1 VENKS
6 CIILGGTG
14 TLGKELIK
22 RLHKN
27 NDILVI
33 SRDEHKHQSLKKEFP
48 KVRFALGDIRNI
60 ESSKLLF
67 KNKDVVFH
75 VAALKHVDYLEDNP
89 MESLQTNTLASF
101 DIANVCIENNIKH
114 CVFSSTDKAVYPINT
129 YGFSKALSEK
139 IFLHFNTIQ
148 DKTKFKVYRWPNV
161 IGSTGSA
168 LPYFVKL
175 LKEGT
180 KIPVTDAR
188 MTRFWIK
195 IDEAVDFV
203 LSSYY
208 KQHPNITQIYP
219 KLKSASLLKVIDVL
233 AEMLEVKYTI
243 HEIGMRKGEKLH
255 EDMTFEH
262 EYGGKISSNNCYQY
276 TRDELKELFKELI

>member
-1 VENKS
+1 MENKS

-22 RLHKN
+22 RLHKD
-27 NDILVI
+27 NDVLVI
-33 SRDEHKHQSLKKEFP
+33 SRDEHKHQALKKQFP
-48 KVRFALGDIRNI
+48 KVKFALGDIRNI
-60 ESSKLLF
+60 ESSRLF
-67 KNKDVVFH
+67 FKDKDVVFH

-101 DIANVCIENNIKH
+101 NIANICIENNIKH

-148 DKTKFKVYRWPNV
+148 NKTKFKVYRWPNV

-168 LPYFVKL
+168 LPYFIKL
-175 LKEGT
+175 LKEGS

-203 LSSYY
+203 LYSFQ
-208 KQHPNITQIYP
+208 KEHPNITQIYP

-262 EYGGKISSNNCYQY
+262 EYGGKISSNSCYQY
-276 TRDELKELFKELI
+276 TRDELKELFKDLI